1 MISIVKY
8 LFEDFGIG
16 EMKHPI
22 AKVTYPTPEK
32 SKTTNQYNLNKQQVN
47 SQQINPTKR

>member
-1 MISIVKY
+1 MISIVNY

-22 AKVTYPTPEK
+22 AKVTYPAPDK
-32 SKTTNQYNLNKQQVN
+32 SKNINQYNLNKQQVK
-47 SQQINPTKR
+47 SQQINPIKR